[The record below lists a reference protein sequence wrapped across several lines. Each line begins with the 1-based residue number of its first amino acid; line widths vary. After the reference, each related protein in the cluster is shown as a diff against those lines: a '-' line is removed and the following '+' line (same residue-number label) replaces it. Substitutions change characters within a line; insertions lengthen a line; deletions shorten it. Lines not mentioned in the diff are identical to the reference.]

1 MALKELPPQEEAR
14 DEHGRRILSGAEQRR
29 QNWQNLRYSAGRRL
43 PFILLMTLLF
53 FIVIAPIL
61 MLVYAS
67 LISVP
72 PRPGHE
78 VSWSNF
84 TLDNFAFITSS
95 NTITAT
101 INSLTIG
108 LFGTLFA
115 LLGGGALAWLAAR
128 TDVPGRPLVQLAG
141 IVPMFVSPLVGA
153 LAWSFIGSPS
163 PTGYANLLMREL
175 GLDVTVNLYSV
186 SGIIFVFA
194 LYYIPYAFLFIY
206 SALTLMN
213 PELEEVARVHGAT
226 IRKTASFV
234 TFPLVAPAI
243 LGSALLTF
251 VLIIENFP
259 VPQVLGTPSRINTLP
274 SFIFNLMNTAPSRPN
289 EAAGVGLLLMLVM
302 SVVIWIQRRI
312 ISAREYATVTGKGFR
327 PRMIELGKWRWP
339 AFSFV
344 AVYIMLAVVLPFFAL
359 FQMAF
364 RQHSFIQDFWGLFDR
379 TAFTMFHFNAVLD
392 YAPFR
397 IGLRNSIIASIL
409 TAVIGGALHLMM
421 SYTVYR
427 TKTPGRQWIEYV
439 AMLPLAA
446 PALVLGIGFL
456 WTWLLL
462 PFPLYGTL
470 GILVVAFAV
479 RFMPQGF
486 RSISSSILQV
496 HRDLEE
502 SAFVAGASRTRT
514 TVEVT
519 IPLIRSGVVSTMVL
533 LLILSMRE
541 LSAAIF
547 LFTSNTRVLSVVIF
561 DLWFSGVLARAAAV
575 SLIYA
580 GLLLVVVMF
589 ARRYLGV
596 QGQER

>member
-364 RQHSFIQDFWGLFDR
+364 RQHSFIEDFWGLFDR

>member
-344 AVYIMLAVVLPFFAL
+344 AAYIMLAVVLPFFAL

>member
-1 MALKELPPQEEAR
+1 MTLKELPPQEQAL
-14 DEHGRRILSGAEQRR
+14 DEHGRRVLSDAEQRR
-29 QNWQNLRYSAGRRL
+29 RGLQSLVYEVRRRL
-43 PFILLMTLLF
+43 PFYLLLVLLF

-67 LISVP
+67 LISIP
-72 PRPGHE
+72 PRPGHD

-84 TLDNFAFITSS
+84 TLSNFAFVTSQS
-95 NTITAT
+95 TIRAT
-101 INSLTIG
+101 LNSLTIG

-115 LLGGGALAWLAAR
+115 LIGGGALAWLAAR

-153 LAWSFIGSPS
+153 LAWSFIGSPARTS
-163 PTGYANLLMREL
+163 YANLLLEEL
-175 GLDVTVNLYSV
+175 GINFAVNIYSIP
-186 SGIIFVFA
+186 GIIFVFS

-226 IRKTASFV
+226 VRKTASFV

-243 LGSALLTF
+243 LGSGLLTF

-259 VPQVLGTPSRINTLP
+259 VPQVLGTPARINTLP

-327 PRMIELGKWRWP
+327 PRMIELNRWRWP

-344 AVYIMLAVVLPFFAL
+344 LVYIILAVVLPFFAL

-364 RQHSFIQDFWGLFDR
+364 RRHSFIEDFWGLFDT
-379 TAFTMFHFNAVLD
+379 TAFTTMHFMAVLD
-392 YAPFR
+392 YSPFR
-397 IGLRNSIIASIL
+397 IGFRNSIVASIL
-409 TAVIGGALHLMM
+409 TAFIGGALHLGMA
-421 SYTVYR
+421 YTVYR
-427 TKTPGRQWIEYV
+427 TKTPGRQYIEYI

-470 GILVVAFAV
+470 GILVVAFSV

-502 SAFVAGASRTRT
+502 SAFVAGATRTRT
-514 TVEVT
+514 TMEITV
-519 IPLIRSGVVSTMVL
+519 PLIRSGVVSTMVL

-547 LFTSNTRVLSVVIF
+547 LFTSSTRVLSVVIF

-580 GLLLVVVMF
+580 GLLLVIVMF

>member
-364 RQHSFIQDFWGLFDR
+364 RQHSFIEDFWGLFDR

-392 YAPFR
+392 YSPFR